1 MSSRAEAHDLT
12 GDTPV
17 DSTKSGGFDYSLVA
31 RRVEEQ
37 PLLVVGKVRF
47 AKRKFGFGKLNS
59 SHLEILSNVSVLDR
73 ARASAAVHASI
84 NDEDGQRLRLSIY
97 ERGGEA
103 ALNHSFGSISEV
115 VMEEGGSSKG
125 GAEVAVQQQAQDQES
140 SADSEEGEGEG
151 GKNDKEEG
159 AVVEEGGPPEDGA
172 ELLEDTVQ
180 QQHKEERSAD
190 SEEGEK
196 GKEGLGEGVVVE
208 EGEASENGA
217 ESSLEEA
224 EASENGAESS
234 LEE

>member
-1 MSSRAEAHDLT
+1 MISRMARASRGEPNGASATARAAWNASVTRGSEADFGPPMSSRAEAHDLT

-140 SADSEEGEGEG
+140 KCTGGGEGRARTIRRKG
-151 GKNDKEEG
+151 RWWRKG
-159 AVVEEGGPPEDGA
+159 AHPK
-172 ELLEDTVQ
+172 TVL
-180 QQHKEERSAD
+180 SC
-190 SEEGEK
+190 
-196 GKEGLGEGVVVE
+196 
-208 EGEASENGA
+208 
-217 ESSLEEA
+217 
-224 EASENGAESS
+224 
-234 LEE
+234 